1 MKKLGDFVQ
10 QQARAKVRAD
20 KKIRDIL
27 CTEIDAALIAYI
39 DFIQIENGVLN
50 LSVTSS
56 VWASRLRFFS
66 DTMLLALR
74 QANMQVVRVKTTVI
88 SRPNTDELLRQ
99 QQPNHKSI
107 SATSLEGLN
116 SLSDA
121 MENNEL
127 KKSLDKLIQSAKR
140 KNRP

>member
-10 QQARAKVRAD
+10 QKARAKARAD

-27 CTEIDAALIAYI
+27 CTEIDPALIAYV

-66 DTMLLALR
+66 DAMLLALR

-99 QQPNHKSI
+99 QQPNYKSI
-107 SATSLEGLN
+107 SDTSLEGLN

-127 KKSLDKLIQSAKR
+127 KKSLDKLIQSAKQ